1 MDYYED
7 LLYITKD
14 TQNNRSILEDMESI
28 VVLYMIAFIKVLDV

>member
-7 LLYITKD
+7 PLYITKD